1 MKMTVK
7 KTAKQ
12 RSRAAMNASRVMVY
26 LLAFTMTSQPLLAQV
41 QVDQSA
47 PAANQA
53 QIDQAPN
60 GVPVVNIADPSA
72 AGVSRNEFT
81 ELNIGQEGLIFNN
94 SREVTDTQLSGF
106 ITGNTQLSRE
116 ATIILNEVNGG
127 SRSQLQGFAEVAGQ
141 GANLVIANPNGIT
154 CDGCGFINT
163 PRTTLSTGQA
173 IISGG
178 DLQGFN
184 VQGGDISIQGA
195 GLNANGTQQL
205 DLLSRAININ
215 AQLQGNQVNA
225 ILGRNDVDYDDLSAT
240 ELEDDGSQTPLFALD
255 ASALGALQ
263 AGQIRL
269 IGTEN
274 GVGINIPTNVSA
286 SGGDIQISA
295 DGQLVIGN
303 LNATGDVDLAST
315 NDGVEITD
323 LAFGENVDI
332 EAATTV
338 TTSSDTLLAAIES
351 VSIDANVVNQQG
363 DLIAGLNRD
372 SSLNEQGQLTVN
384 ADTFDNSGQIQAT
397 DSLTANTQTIIN
409 QTGSSIIADQIEV
422 TTDTL
427 SNQGQLSGQQLFVDS
442 QVLNNNAG
450 VLSAGGATIT
460 TENLT
465 NNVNGSIEVGAL
477 EL

>member
-7 KTAKQ
+7 KTVKQ
-12 RSRAAMNASRVMVY
+12 SSRAAMNASRIMVY

-323 LAFGENVDI
+323 LAFGDNVDI
-332 EAATTV
+332 EAATDINISTE
-338 TTSSDTLLAAIES
+338 TLVA
-351 VSIDANVVNQQG
+351 
-363 DLIAGLNRD
+363 
-372 SSLNEQGQLTVN
+372 
-384 ADTFDNSGQIQAT
+384 AT
-397 DSLTANTQTIIN
+397 DSISLNAQTLN
-409 QTGSSIIADQIEV
+409 QQSNHLAD
-422 TTDTL
+422 
-427 SNQGQLSGQQLFVDS
+427 
-442 QVLNNNAG
+442 
-450 VLSAGGATIT
+450 
-460 TENLT
+460 
-465 NNVNGSIEVGAL
+465 
-477 EL
+477 